1 MEGLVLIV
9 LAFILIIAEAHVPSF
24 GILGIMGIAALLA
37 GGNVIVEQGGI
48 FGIPIGWDVF
58 IGLAVALALPLF
70 IASYVVAKN
79 LKKKPVSGVEGMIG
93 HDAKIVDW
101 DRKSGRVH
109 IQGELWA
116 AHSEFDHDFAAG
128 DIVTVSGVYDMS
140 LRIHLKS

>member
-24 GILGIMGIAALLA
+24 GILGIMGIVALLA

-101 DRKSGRVH
+101 DGKSGRVH

-128 DIVTVSGVYDMS
+128 DIVTVSGVHDMS

>member
-1 MEGLVLIV
+1 MEGLILIV
-9 LAFILIIAEAHVPSF
+9 LAFILIVAEAHVPSF
-24 GILGIMGIAALLA
+24 GILGILGIVSLLA
-37 GGNVIVEQGGI
+37 GGNIIVEQGGL

-79 LKKKPVSGVEGMIG
+79 LKKKPVSGIEGMIG
-93 HDAKIVDW
+93 HDAKIVEW
-101 DRKSGRVH
+101 DGKSGRVH

-116 AHSEFDHDFAAG
+116 AHSEFEHSFSVG
-128 DIVTVSGVYDMS
+128 DSVTVSAVRDMS

>member
-9 LAFILIIAEAHVPSF
+9 LALILIIAEAHVPSF

-58 IGLAVALALPLF
+58 IGFAVALALPLF

-101 DRKSGRVH
+101 DGKSGRVH

-128 DIVTVSGVYDMS
+128 DIVTVSGVHDMS